1 MRKLKLFGTFATQ
14 SLTSWELVNHSFLV
28 NESLSCLVCRLFVWW
43 FFLYLDFSPC
53 RAFRLYHF
61 TRIQK
66 YRRKRTGSQLSWSE
80 GRRRHLKARVLVLFV
95 FEMALI
101 MYPWLA
107 WNLLCSPGWPDT
119 QMLLPSAGINGVGH
133 HTMCLLF
140 NAVGSPP
147 ECCQVDA
154 LFPFLHHL
162 FSRFTSIVYS
172 VIDFFSFLL
181 YLFGR
186 LTSLC
191 VTLILEITQ
200 RGTGFQVSICS

>member
-1 MRKLKLFGTFATQ
+1 MKASVVWCVGFLFG
-14 SLTSWELVNHSFLV
+14 NI
-28 NESLSCLVCRLFVWW
+28 

-53 RAFRLYHF
+53 RAFWLYQF

-66 YRRKRTGSQLSWSE
+66 YRRKRTGSWLSWAE
-80 GRRRHLKARVLVLFV
+80 GRRRHLKARVLVLF

-119 QMLLPSAGINGVGH
+119 LMPLPSAGINGVGH
-133 HTMCLLF
+133 HTMNLLF

-147 ECCQVDA
+147 ECCQVDV

-172 VIDFFSFLL
+172 VIDFFLFSFILVWQVDISL
-181 YLFGR
+181 HYTHPWNNTEGGR
-186 LTSLC
+186 
-191 VTLILEITQ
+191 
-200 RGTGFQVSICS
+200 FQVSICS